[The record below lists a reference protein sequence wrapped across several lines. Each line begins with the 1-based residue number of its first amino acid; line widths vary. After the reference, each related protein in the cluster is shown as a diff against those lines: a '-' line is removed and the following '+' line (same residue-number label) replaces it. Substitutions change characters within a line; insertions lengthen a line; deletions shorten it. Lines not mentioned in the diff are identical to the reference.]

1 MPPEISNAAGGDPK
15 IAYYHS
21 YWRLAPDEG
30 LIIEVTPP
38 SCEFWNFQVNN
49 HWMES
54 LDYRYF
60 PIHVNAHSAVY
71 EKDGSVKIVVAHK
84 DPGCPNWLTTAGHP
98 CGTMLFRWVK
108 ADSHP
113 QPKTRVVKTEA
124 LSKEL
129 GK

>member
-1 MPPEISNAAGGDPK
+1 
-15 IAYYHS
+15 
-21 YWRLAPDEG
+21 
-30 LIIEVTPP
+30 
-38 SCEFWNFQVNN
+38 
-49 HWMES
+49 
-54 LDYRYF
+54 
-60 PIHVNAHSAVY
+60 VY